1 MVVFKPL
8 EHLTNGALV
17 DVVNVTSYQRIEVRG
32 IGMHPY
38 NTDGV
43 AVFFGEKNVLFIFP
57 MAGVRVVHDDID
69 FVIEDGVDELVETV
83 LMCITNPRLL
93 KASDHVHK
101 KRRSRR
107 SKSPHHG
114 GVSLHTSIYLNLAN
128 LVTL

>member
-1 MVVFKPL
+1 MDDTFPMVVFKPL

-38 NTDGV
+38 NADGV

-93 KASDHVHK
+93 KAIVTMFIQKEGVGGANHRITVVFLCI
-101 KRRSRR
+101 RRF
-107 SKSPHHG
+107 
-114 GVSLHTSIYLNLAN
+114 T
-128 LVTL
+128 